1 MNGAV
6 RAGKFITLEG
16 GEGAGKS
23 TQARLLKEKLEA
35 RGIPI
40 LLTREPGGSP
50 GAEIMR
56 HVILS
61 GAAKSLGPDGEA
73 LLFAAARADH
83 LSETILPALNKGTW
97 VICDRFS
104 DSTAV
109 YQGVAGKAD
118 ERFLA
123 ALDAITVAGQG
134 PDLTLV
140 LDLPVE
146 IGLQRAWA
154 RSGNTDRFESEG
166 AAFHRKVH
174 QGFRDL
180 ALRHPERCV
189 LIDAARSPEE
199 VAQSVFDSVARVFHL
214 AHEARD
220 GA

>member
-1 MNGAV
+1 MSEKV
-6 RAGKFITLEG
+6 RTGKFITLEG

-23 TQARLLKEKLEA
+23 TQSKLLKERLEA
-35 RGIPI
+35 LGIPV

-61 GAAKSLGPDGEA
+61 GAAKSLGPDAEA

-83 LSETILPALNKGTW
+83 LGETILPALRKGVW

-104 DSTAV
+104 DSTTV

-123 ALDAITVAGQG
+123 ALEAVAVAGEG

-154 RSGNTDRFESEG
+154 RSGNSDRFESEG

-180 ALRHPERCV
+180 ALRHPGRCV

-214 AHEARD
+214 ASEVGH